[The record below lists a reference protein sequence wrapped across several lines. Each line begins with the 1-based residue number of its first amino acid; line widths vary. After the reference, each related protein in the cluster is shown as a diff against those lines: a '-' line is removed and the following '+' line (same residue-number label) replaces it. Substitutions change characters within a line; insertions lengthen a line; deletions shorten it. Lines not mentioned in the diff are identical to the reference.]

1 MTIPGAQAEAMLAH
15 ALEGYPFE
23 VCGVF
28 LGTGAAVHRAVRVPN
43 RESAQPRV
51 RYQIAPEDL
60 LRLQG
65 EARAE
70 GLEIIGYYHTHPDHP
85 ARPSETDR
93 RVAAEGLSDG
103 VFHVVIGVE
112 QGVRTTPTAWL
123 FRDEGRAFH
132 AEPFELA

>member
-1 MTIPGAQAEAMLAH
+1 MLAH

-28 LGTGAAVHRAVRVPN
+28 LGTAAAVSRAVRVLN
-43 RESAQPRV
+43 RETAEPRV
-51 RYQIAPEDL
+51 RYRIAPEDL

-65 EARAE
+65 EARQE
-70 GLEIIGYYHTHPDHP
+70 GLEVIGYYHTHPDHP
-85 ARPSETDR
+85 SRPSETDR

-112 QGVRTTPTAWL
+112 EGLRATPTAWL
-123 FRDEGRAFH
+123 FRDESQAFH
-132 AEPFELA
+132 PEPFEIE